1 MPMNR
6 LARLLHSAARV
17 VAARQAF
24 RGDAPMWRLG
34 VTLIGLWLAL
44 LAAVAPA
51 ATAQA
56 DRNQPI
62 HIEADSMRYDDVHQ
76 TSVFS
81 GNVVVTKGSM
91 VLHAAR
97 VEVRQAADGYQY
109 ATAIAAPGQLATF
122 AQQLDTAPGQPT
134 QSMQGQA
141 QRIDYDGKT
150 DVVTLRGQ
158 AMLSRLVGGRL
169 ADRSQGNVIAYNQI
183 TDVFTV
189 EGGAEG
195 ASPTNPGGRVRVMIT
210 PQTAASAAAAAQAP
224 LPLRVTP
231 GMGGQ

>member
-1 MPMNR
+1 MPMKR
-6 LARLLHSAARV
+6 LARLLPSAVR
-17 VAARQAF
+17 VAAVRQAHPGG
-24 RGDAPMWRLG
+24 RPMWRHG
-34 VTLIGLWLAL
+34 VALIGLWLAL
-44 LAAVAPA
+44 LAVASPA
-51 ATAQA
+51 TAAQA

-91 VLHAAR
+91 VLRAAR

-141 QRIDYDGKT
+141 QRIEYDGKT

-183 TDVFTV
+183 TEVFTV
-189 EGGAEG
+189 EGGAQG

-210 PQTAASAAAAAQAP
+210 PQAATSAAAAAQPP